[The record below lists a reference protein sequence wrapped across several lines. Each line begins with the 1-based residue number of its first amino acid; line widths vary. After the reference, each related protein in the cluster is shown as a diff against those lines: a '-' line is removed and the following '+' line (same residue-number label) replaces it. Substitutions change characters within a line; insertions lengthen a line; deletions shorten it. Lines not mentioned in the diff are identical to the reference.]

1 MKISVD
7 NIFAAVLFDFDE
19 FFNERE
25 QIEGELQYYSSKGR
39 KREARDNFYPLT
51 AYLSLFVGGLV
62 LAGY

>member
-1 MKISVD
+1 MSESKSKENY
-7 NIFAAVLFDFDE
+7 NIIAPRVV
-19 FFNERE
+19 
-25 QIEGELQYYSSKGR
+25 